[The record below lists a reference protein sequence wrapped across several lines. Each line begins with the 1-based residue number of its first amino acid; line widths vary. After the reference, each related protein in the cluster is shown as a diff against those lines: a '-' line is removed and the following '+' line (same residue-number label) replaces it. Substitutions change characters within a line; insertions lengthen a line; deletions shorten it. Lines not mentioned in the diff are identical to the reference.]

1 MYNRH
6 FVTSFFLTSA
16 LFLTQSHTYAEQLS
30 ADSQLFEIYSL
41 AEKSDPTYLSSEA
54 SYLAKKQEHTQSWAA
69 VLPQVNLYAHR
80 TNVDQEVK
88 SSNPLFNY
96 NDDSNNDGYTLTIS
110 QALYRQNSFSR
121 VSQANAIV
129 LKAQADFDLA
139 KHDLILRV
147 ANSYF
152 DILAAKDALK
162 FNNTEHKALKR
173 RLLQSEQKFEVG
185 LIAIT
190 DVHEARSRYDQ
201 STAQVIVAKNGVLIA
216 QEKLREL
223 TGQLHTNIQP
233 LTKEINL
240 LSPQPENITEW
251 ITLALKNNLALQAAK
266 QNMLIAKDEVSIQRA
281 GHLPTL
287 DLVAQRSNNNVG
299 GGSFGASETNQTSIS
314 LQFNLPLYEGGL
326 TSSKTTQARYS
337 YTAAQQNHIQ
347 AKRLAERLVRSAY
360 LNVTAKISQVKALNQ
375 AVISSDKAL
384 ETTQAGYEAGTRTT
398 VDVLNSQ
405 RELFRA
411 KKDYSRARY
420 DYLLETL
427 RLKQA
432 AGILTTTD
440 LEKISRWIH

>member
-1 MYNRH
+1 MNNRH
-6 FVTSFFLTSA
+6 FVTSFIFSSA
-16 LFLTQSHTYAEQLS
+16 LFLLQPHTYAEQLS
-30 ADSQLFEIYSL
+30 AESQLFEIYSL

-80 TNVDQEVK
+80 TNFDDEIK
-88 SSNPLFNY
+88 SSGASY
-96 NDDSNNDGYTLTIS
+96 DYDNDGYTLTIS

-121 VSQANAIV
+121 VSQSNAIV

-152 DILAAKDALK
+152 DILAAKDDLK

-266 QNMLIAKDEVSIQRA
+266 QNMLIAEDEVSIQRA

-287 DLVAQRSNNNVG
+287 DLVAQRSNINVG
-299 GGSFGASETNQTSIS
+299 GGFFGARETDQTSIS
-314 LQFNLPLYEGGL
+314 IQFNLPLYEGGL

-360 LNVTAKISQVKALNQ
+360 LNVTAKISQVNALKQ
-375 AVISSDKAL
+375 AVISSEKAL

-405 RELFRA
+405 RELFRS